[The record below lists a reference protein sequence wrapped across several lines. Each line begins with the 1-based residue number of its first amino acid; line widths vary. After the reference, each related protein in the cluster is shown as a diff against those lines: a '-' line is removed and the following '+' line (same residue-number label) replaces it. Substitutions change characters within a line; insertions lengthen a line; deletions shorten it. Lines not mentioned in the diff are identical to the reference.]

1 MSRTLFMAT
10 ILATLG
16 IVVWEAA
23 STQAAPLALSCTAP
37 GYANPRAFP
46 PRAELTVTFQRFFGQ
61 TTQTV
66 LRFYDFRDPKDFLDG
81 LAKAINQEAA
91 QRPPKMAAIR
101 ERGLDQ
107 LKILGIVGPIIIITF
122 EELVSML
129 LVYDPEQMR
138 IDFQGPDGY
147 VPICSQL
154 APVREV
160 PSFADVKYESRPRLL
175 FAGMPERV
183 RSGQS
188 FYAVVAF
195 TDLED
200 DVKEAR
206 VRYRSRDGSIA
217 ASTTVQLPVPSFPSP
232 YAPGLKGIRFQVQIN
247 CQPPLP
253 IPGAASTLAMDAEFT
268 VIDQT
273 GQESEPFKV
282 GFVCER

>member
-1 MSRTLFMAT
+1 MRTRLFMAT
-10 ILATLG
+10 ILVAL
-16 IVVWEAA
+16 IVVCAVLSA
-23 STQAAPLALSCTAP
+23 QAVPLALSCTAP
-37 GYANPRAFP
+37 GYTNPRAFP
-46 PRAELTVTFQRFFGQ
+46 PRADLTVTFQRFFGQ

-66 LRFYDFRDPKDFLDG
+66 LRFYDFSNPKDFLDG
-81 LAKAINQEAA
+81 LANAINQEAA

-107 LKILGIVGPIIIITF
+107 LKLLGIIGPIIIITI

-138 IDFQGPDGY
+138 IDFQGPEGY

-154 APVREV
+154 APVREI
-160 PSFADVKYESRPRLL
+160 PSFANVKYESRPRLL
-175 FAGMPERV
+175 FAGIPERI
-183 RSGQS
+183 RSGQLV
-188 FYAVVAF
+188 YAAVAF

-217 ASTTVQLPVPSFPSP
+217 VSTTVQLPVPSFPSP
-232 YAPGLKGIRFQVQIN
+232 FAPALKGIRFQVQIN
-247 CQPPLP
+247 CQTPLP
-253 IPGAASTLAMDAEFT
+253 IPGASTLAMDAEFT

-273 GQESEPFKV
+273 GKESEPFKV

>member
-1 MSRTLFMAT
+1 MRTTLFMAT
-10 ILATLG
+10 MLIAL
-16 IVVWEAA
+16 IVGWEATPA
-23 STQAAPLALSCTAP
+23 HAAPLALSCAAP
-37 GYANPRAFP
+37 GYTNPRAFP
-46 PRAELTVTFQRFFGQ
+46 PRADLTITFQRFFGQ

-66 LRFYDFRDPKDFLDG
+66 LRFYDFSNPKDFLDG

-107 LKILGIVGPIIIITF
+107 LKLLGVFGPIIIITL

-188 FYAVVAF
+188 VYAVVAF

-217 ASTTVQLPVPSFPSP
+217 ASTTVQLPVSSFPSP

-253 IPGAASTLAMDAEFT
+253 IPGAGTLAMDAEFT

-273 GQESEPFKV
+273 GKESEPFKV

>member
-1 MSRTLFMAT
+1 MGKILFVAT
-10 ILATLG
+10 MCVAFSM
-16 IVVWEAA
+16 VVWQVAPA
-23 STQAAPLALSCTAP
+23 QAAPLALSCTAP
-37 GYANPRAFP
+37 GYTNPRTFP

-66 LRFYDFRDPKDFLDG
+66 LRFYDFSTPKDFLDG

-107 LKILGIVGPIIIITF
+107 LKLLGVVGPIIIITL

-129 LVYDPEQMR
+129 LVYDPEQLR

-147 VPICSQL
+147 IPICSQL
-154 APVREV
+154 APVRDVPNFAEV
-160 PSFADVKYESRPRLL
+160 KFESRPRLL

-188 FYAVVAF
+188 VYAVVAF

-200 DVKEAR
+200 DVQQAR
-206 VRYRSRDGSIA
+206 MRYRSRDGSIA
-217 ASTTVQLPVPSFPSP
+217 ALTTVQLPVSSFPSP

-253 IPGAASTLAMDAEFT
+253 IPGASTLAMDAEFT

-273 GQESEPFKV
+273 GKESEPFKV
-282 GFVCER
+282 AFTCER